1 MGTRAEADTR
11 AEVGIPAGE
20 GIPAEGRGILAE
32 EGSMAAGQGRHM
44 GARRREAGHHKGGV
58 LRMPAAEEGSTAG
71 VGACRK
77 AGERNPGGVQRR
89 LGVALRN
96 LVAGCSQ
103 PGTGK
108 WAWKVKLQH
117 RFPQFHTN
125 QSDDFRE
132 WSEES

>member
-11 AEVGIPAGE
+11 AEVGSPAGE
-20 GIPAEGRGILAE
+20 GIPAEG
-32 EGSMAAGQGRHM
+32 GSMAAGQGRRT
-44 GARRREAGHHKGGV
+44 GAHRRVVVRHKGGA

-77 AGERNPGGVQRR
+77 AGGRNPGGVQRR